1 MKSGLPAD
9 FSVWMR
15 CSLFSHGRCASCW
28 CSWDCFSAAPEVSS
42 HCSALGRDAHD
53 LDQLGIRRGG
63 HACGCLATP
72 ATAPAE
78 RKDSYAD
85 KIEQEKKT
93 LEKLRGTIVEKRKK
107 ADEAEK
113 KRESVLQ
120 GLQSLDER
128 LVRYRQE
135 HQDIR
140 KQLKKKDLEIE
151 HMSVQLSRLSE
162 RIDERQDAIAA
173 RLRVQYVEGRFWHL
187 KTLLAAS
194 SSGDFQ
200 RRFRYLSAVT
210 QREYDI
216 MERYRKDAD
225 RIAEVERNR
234 EEARQGILAYK
245 TSTEEKLTQIQ
256 RLKKEKRVYLA
267 KITQEKESHDR
278 AVEELERSA
287 SRVDSLLQE
296 LETRRRAA
304 MASRPPSMAG
314 GLKAL
319 RGTLLWPTDGQVV
332 SYFGRQKHPTFNTY
346 IQRKGIEIRAAEGSR
361 YTVGACRSG
370 GLCGLVERLWT
381 RYNCGSC
388 QRSLFPLRPRVE
400 NSDIRRD
407 QN

>member
-1 MKSGLPAD
+1 MTRVQWGWVVLSVHLALSTSPPPA
-9 FSVWMR
+9 
-15 CSLFSHGRCASCW
+15 H
-28 CSWDCFSAAPEVSS
+28 
-42 HCSALGRDAHD
+42 
-53 LDQLGIRRGG
+53 
-63 HACGCLATP
+63 
-72 ATAPAE
+72 AE

-113 KRESVLQ
+113 KRESILQ

-135 HQDIR
+135 HQDTVR
-140 KQLKKKDLEIE
+140 KLKKKDVEIE
-151 HMSVQLSRLSE
+151 QMSVQLSRLSE

-173 RLRVQYVEGRFWHL
+173 RLRVQYVEGRFWQL

-210 QREYDI
+210 QREYEI
-216 MERYRKDAD
+216 VEGYRKDAE
-225 RIAEVERNR
+225 RIAEVERSR
-234 EEARQGILAYK
+234 EEARQGILLYK
-245 TSTEEKLTQIQ
+245 ISTEEKLAQIQ
-256 RLKKEKRVYLA
+256 GLKKQKRVYLA

-287 SRVDSLLQE
+287 SRVDSLLKE

-304 MASRPPSMAG
+304 LANRPPSAG
-314 GLKAL
+314 AGLRAL

-346 IQRKGIEIRAAEGSR
+346 VQRKGIEIRAAEGSIIR
-361 YTVGACRSG
+361 SVLAGQVVYADWLKGYGLVIIMDHANGVFSLYAHASKILTSVGARIEAG
-370 GLCGLVERLWT
+370 NAIGETGDTGMTGENTLYFELREGAEPVDPLVWLSKR
-381 RYNCGSC
+381 
-388 QRSLFPLRPRVE
+388 
-400 NSDIRRD
+400 
-407 QN
+407 

>member
-1 MKSGLPAD
+1 
-9 FSVWMR
+9 MR
-15 CSLFSHGRCASCW
+15 W
-28 CSWDCFSAAPEVSS
+28 
-42 HCSALGRDAHD
+42 
-53 LDQLGIRRGG
+53 IRGG
-63 HACGCLATP
+63 CLFLTLLWLVSLSQA
-72 ATAPAE
+72 AE

-135 HQDIR
+135 HQDIV
-140 KQLKKKDLEIE
+140 KKLKRKDLEIE
-151 HMSVQLSRLSE
+151 QMSVQLSRLSE

-194 SSGDFQ
+194 SAGDFQ

-210 QREYDI
+210 QREYEI
-216 MERYRKDAD
+216 METYRRDAE

-245 TSTEEKLTQIQ
+245 VTTEDKLAQIQ
-256 RLKKEKRVYLA
+256 GLKKQKRVYLA

-287 SRVDSLLQE
+287 TRVDSLLKE
-296 LETRRRAA
+296 LEARRRAA
-304 MASRPPSMAG
+304 LASRPPSAG
-314 GLKAL
+314 GGLRAL

-346 IQRKGIEIRAAEGSR
+346 IQRKGIEIRAAEGSNIR
-361 YTVGACRSG
+361 SVLAGQVVYADWLKGYGLVIIMDHANGVFSLYAHASKILTSVGARIEAG
-370 GLCGLVERLWT
+370 EAIGETGDTGMTGENTLYFELREGAEPVDPLVWLSKR
-381 RYNCGSC
+381 
-388 QRSLFPLRPRVE
+388 
-400 NSDIRRD
+400 
-407 QN
+407 

>member
-1 MKSGLPAD
+1 
-9 FSVWMR
+9 MR
-15 CSLFSHGRCASCW
+15 W
-28 CSWDCFSAAPEVSS
+28 
-42 HCSALGRDAHD
+42 
-53 LDQLGIRRGG
+53 IRGG
-63 HACGCLATP
+63 CLFLTLLWLVSLSQA
-72 ATAPAE
+72 AE

-135 HQDIR
+135 HQDIV
-140 KQLKKKDLEIE
+140 KKLKRKDLEIE
-151 HMSVQLSRLSE
+151 QMSVQLSRLSE
-162 RIDERQDAIAA
+162 RIDERQEAIAA

-194 SSGDFQ
+194 SAGDFQ

-210 QREYDI
+210 QREYEI
-216 MERYRKDAD
+216 METYRRDAE

-245 TSTEEKLTQIQ
+245 VTTEDKLAQIQ
-256 RLKKEKRVYLA
+256 GLKKQKRVYLA

-287 SRVDSLLQE
+287 TRVDSLLKE
-296 LETRRRAA
+296 LEARRRAA
-304 MASRPPSMAG
+304 LASRPPSAG
-314 GLKAL
+314 GGLRAL

-346 IQRKGIEIRAAEGSR
+346 IQRKGIEIRAAEGSNIR
-361 YTVGACRSG
+361 SVLAGQVVYADWLKGYGLVIIMDHANGVFSLYAHASKILTSVGARIEAG
-370 GLCGLVERLWT
+370 EAIGETGDTGMTGENTLYFELREGAEPVDPLVWLSKR
-381 RYNCGSC
+381 
-388 QRSLFPLRPRVE
+388 
-400 NSDIRRD
+400 
-407 QN
+407 